1 MVEAGAFSLSDSAF
15 GSLSASA
22 SDSRLDRT
30 TFTDSC
36 SQRSSS
42 ADSSSHPRSSNER
55 DQSLAGKQS
64 HLSAN
69 LISICE
75 QATTSSACQS
85 LAGQQACAFS
95 ANQRSAGTSSQTK
108 QVSLISFEI
117 VPKATDSSNTTASQL
132 PSASEDATR
141 LIVSSNT
148 PASQLPKV
156 APQNSDN
163 ARAPRPQL
171 PSLPCEASASPSEG
185 HPGIVWN
192 CYCVKQMHWVKSH
205 LLDALPL
212 LGLLAMLTDSLSYFA
227 QFALLARFVAV
238 CLLNSLSL
246 MLSD

>member
-1 MVEAGAFSLSDSAF
+1 MVEAGASSLSDSAF

-42 ADSSSHPRSSNER
+42 ADSSIHPRSSNER
-55 DQSLAGKQS
+55 DL
-64 HLSAN
+64 N
-69 LISICE
+69 SICE

-132 PSASEDATR
+132 PSASEGAAR

-238 CLLNSLSL
+238 CLLTSLSL
-246 MLSD
+246 MLSN